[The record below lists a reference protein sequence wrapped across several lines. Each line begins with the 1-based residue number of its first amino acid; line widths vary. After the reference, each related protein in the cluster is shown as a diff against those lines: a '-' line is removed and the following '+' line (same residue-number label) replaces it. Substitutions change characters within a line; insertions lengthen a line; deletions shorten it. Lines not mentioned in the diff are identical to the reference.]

1 MAKKLLRAVLRC
13 FVALLPFLLL
23 MVRELPAGRES
34 GNMESYFLSVFGGPA
49 SAGGDIAL
57 LFLELVPSVLIFYL
71 FSGVMLED
79 CAINYVYVFPRM
91 GKMGPWLRQKV
102 LWLLAQILFTF
113 LLAFAVGFA
122 FGFGAGFRVKQG
134 WILYARLLLFQ
145 CGVLFVM
152 SFIQNFLSLGQGRTK
167 SFVITLIFYIA
178 SIEAGALLPK
188 AGPAAGLIATLLPP
202 VSQVYAL
209 HSDCPLSAGADV
221 AYAAPIPG
229 FTTLRTAIVLSVLF
243 LLCYGVA
250 LTVLK
255 KKDLSELMKG
265 ESL

>member
-134 WILYARLLLFQ
+134 LRQTSVISMRGSV
-145 CGVLFVM
+145 CDVLHTKL
-152 SFIQNFLSLGQGRTK
+152 SFPWSRTYE
-167 SFVITLIFYIA
+167 V
-178 SIEAGALLPK
+178 
-188 AGPAAGLIATLLPP
+188 
-202 VSQVYAL
+202 
-209 HSDCPLSAGADV
+209 
-221 AYAAPIPG
+221 
-229 FTTLRTAIVLSVLF
+229 
-243 LLCYGVA
+243 LCYHTDF
-250 LTVLK
+250 LHCQH
-255 KKDLSELMKG
+255 
-265 ESL
+265 